1 MDDRT
6 VAMVDNDPLV
16 LQLLGIR
23 LGQLLP
29 RWTVPW
35 TATRGR
41 DALARFKVDGR
52 RPDVL
57 LVDMSMEEMSG
68 PALCRAVRLR
78 GERPAILAMTAFS
91 LDRYAADAAKAGA
104 QGIVSKHDTV
114 SMARAIVHVAQGGT
128 WPGGGVATDGTAAT
142 GGARFETAHE
152 AYLRIQGE
160 RPDGIAA
167 LNGTERQLAAL
178 CAQGYTS
185 RRMADETGRSVSTV
199 NTHLE
204 RAIRKAGVSNRMEL
218 AAMWLREQA
227 G

>member
-1 MDDRT
+1 MGDRT

-23 LGQLLP
+23 LAQLLP

-35 TATRGR
+35 TATRGE
-41 DALARFKVDGR
+41 DALVRFQVDGR

-57 LVDMSMEEMSG
+57 LVDMSMEKMSG
-68 PALCRAVRLR
+68 SALCRAVRLR

-91 LDRYAADAAKAGA
+91 LDRYAADAARAGA

-114 SMARAIVHVAQGGT
+114 GMARAIMHVAQGGT
-128 WPGGGVATDGTAAT
+128 WPGGVATDGTATTA
-142 GGARFETAHE
+142 GVRFEAAHE
-152 AYLRIQGE
+152 AYLRLQGE

-167 LNGTERQLAAL
+167 LNDTERQLAAL

-185 RRMADETGRSVSTV
+185 RRMADETGRSISTV